1 MDKGV
6 ERWYWISTVIKPY
19 DNALD
24 SFAAVI
30 YTGPAS
36 GVMNAFLWTDLLIAI
51 LSEENHSYREQN
63 NSDLN
68 L

>member
-36 GVMNAFLWTDLLIAI
+36 GVMNAFL
-51 LSEENHSYREQN
+51 
-63 NSDLN
+63 
-68 L
+68 